1 MKIGELAKN
10 AGVGVETVRF
20 YEKKGLLDQ
29 PPRPADGGYRSYPTE
44 AVSQI
49 RFIRRAQD
57 LGFTLREAGELL
69 ALKAD
74 PSFDCAVVR
83 KRAQG
88 KHREVELKLERL
100 AKIRDSLGQLI
111 QRCPEHGSITG
122 CSIIGA
128 LDRPGSRGDSLQ
140 QMRKV
145 RTVGEKRRIEIFS
158 ADCPLCRTAIERV
171 QELACPSCEIAIL
184 DMQDD
189 QIATRA
195 EKLGIR
201 SIPAI
206 VIDGQLAD
214 CCAGGGIDESNL
226 KEAGVGQP
234 IR

>member
-1 MKIGELAKN
+1 MRIGELAKK

-29 PPRPADGGYRSYPTE
+29 PPRPAAGGFRSYPTE
-44 AVSQI
+44 AVSRI
-49 RFIRRAQD
+49 RFIRHAQD

-74 PSFDCAVVR
+74 PSFDCADVR

-88 KHREVELKLERL
+88 KRQEVELKIERL
-100 AKIRDSLGQLI
+100 AKIRDSLDQLI
-111 QRCPEHGSITG
+111 ACCPEQGSVTS

-128 LDRPGSRGDSLQ
+128 LERSDSRGKSSQ

-145 RTVGEKRRIEIFS
+145 RTMSEKRRIEIFS
-158 ADCPLCRTAIERV
+158 ADCPVCRSAIERV
-171 QELACPSCEIAIL
+171 QEIACPSCEIAIL
-184 DMQDD
+184 DMRDD
-189 QIATRA
+189 QIADRA
-195 EKLGIR
+195 EILGIR
-201 SIPAI
+201 SIPAV

-214 CCAGGGIDESNL
+214 CCAGGGIDESTL
-226 KEAGVGQP
+226 KAAGVGQP